1 MSSGDEI
8 LASVIA
14 RPWPTG
20 TSARVVSAVEY
31 AAVPEKVWQD
41 SAGEVEPV
49 KRALFEMATDVSNHA
64 VEQLQRAGITAEAI
78 VKVDDPRFVIGH
90 EASEWQ
96 ADLILIRAHTYTNLS
111 RWLLG
116 SVAGAVLRDAPCSVE
131 IVRATVEWSEKAAR
145 DGLKIVLG
153 LDESDFSF
161 AAVQSVASRPWPD
174 GTRVRL
180 ISVIEPV
187 VYFAEQITDPP
198 QVVSESLQL
207 DQWRAESLLSERGI
221 NVTSEIVSG
230 NPKETI
236 VDQAKAWDADL
247 VVVGSHGRRG
257 LKRWLLGSVS
267 EAVAT
272 HAHCSV
278 EVIRSA
284 KPA

>member
-1 MSSGDEI
+1 M
-8 LASVIA
+8 
-14 RPWPTG
+14 
-20 TSARVVSAVEY
+20 
-31 AAVPEKVWQD
+31 
-41 SAGEVEPV
+41 
-49 KRALFEMATDVSNHA
+49 
-64 VEQLQRAGITAEAI
+64 
-78 VKVDDPRFVIGH
+78 
-90 EASEWQ
+90 
-96 ADLILIRAHTYTNLS
+96 
-111 RWLLG
+111 
-116 SVAGAVLRDAPCSVE
+116 
-131 IVRATVEWSEKAAR
+131 
-145 DGLKIVLG
+145 
-153 LDESDFSF
+153 
-161 AAVQSVASRPWPD
+161 ASRPWPE

-187 VYFAEQITDPP
+187 VYFAEQIVDPP
-198 QVVSESLQL
+198 QEVSDSLQL
-207 DQWRAESLLSERGI
+207 DQWRAESLLSEGGI

-284 KPA
+284 NPA